1 MDVFSGATGI
11 PTVTSRAVLSK
22 FLTGEIHDFL
32 CRRFLSLETFQL
44 ICTQLPHHSCLASS
58 QTAHPPPTV
67 PITPPLPTTR
77 PNPLNQPSPSS
88 SLSKPPA
95 TPTCMST
102 NNEICKV
109 PQERVVREPNIPGG
123 IGKMFHM
130 REGGGWSRR
139 YMYPCQASKG
149 RRLNRSLV
157 KRKKKKK
164 GGEEQTLKQK

>member
-1 MDVFSGATGI
+1 MWMGLEWMFFSGATGI

-67 PITPPLPTTR
+67 PLTPLSPPLAPTLST
-77 PNPLNQPSPSS
+77 NLPLPPPYAN
-88 SLSKPPA
+88 PPA

-102 NNEICKV
+102 NNKIYKV
-109 PQERVVREPNIPGG
+109 PQERVVRAEHSRRDRKNVSYA
-123 IGKMFHM
+123 
-130 REGGGWSRR
+130 GGGR
-139 YMYPCQASKG
+139 MK
-149 RRLNRSLV
+149 
-157 KRKKKKK
+157 
-164 GGEEQTLKQK
+164 